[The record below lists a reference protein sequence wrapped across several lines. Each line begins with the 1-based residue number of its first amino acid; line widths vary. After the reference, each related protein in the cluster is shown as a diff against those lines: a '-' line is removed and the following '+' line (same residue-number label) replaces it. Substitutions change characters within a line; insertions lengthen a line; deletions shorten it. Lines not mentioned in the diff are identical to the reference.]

1 MTDDTRETDGV
12 DGADAT
18 DETDANWSVPETEV
32 LARAR
37 ALLDSDRRGVLATV
51 IRVEGSAYRR
61 PGAKMVIPEDGDGVG
76 HITAGCLEDEVQGLA
91 EEVLAAGEPRVE
103 RYDLMPEADAGDD
116 VWGLG
121 VGCNGVIDILLEP
134 LDETYRPAV
143 AAFDEGRDLG
153 VLTVVDGDDAHEGAR
168 AYYDPSTQELDLG
181 EGFDADLA
189 DRVRAVAAE
198 LTARGKSD
206 SVTIDGVT
214 VFVDGLAAPS
224 KLVVVG
230 TGHDVGP
237 IAELGAKADFR
248 VTVVGFRGAAAK
260 ADRFPAASEV
270 VSTSPAR
277 MTDAYDFDANTYV
290 VVSTHNF
297 VDDRLAVEAL
307 LETDVPYVGL
317 MGPRERFEE
326 MLDDFAEEG
335 TEFTDAQLDRLYTP
349 VGLDLGGG
357 SPYQI
362 ALSIVSEVLAVKNGR
377 APKHLKTRDGTIHDR
392 VELSA
397 DGSGARD

>member
-1 MTDDTRETDGV
+1 MTNDTH
-12 DGADAT
+12 DANK
-18 DETDANWSVPETEV
+18 TDANWSVPETEV
-32 LARAR
+32 MARAR
-37 ALLDSDRRGVLATV
+37 ALLDGDRRGVLATV

-76 HITAGCLEDEVQGLA
+76 HITAGCLEDEVQRLA
-91 EEVLAAGEPRVE
+91 GEVLAAGGPHVE
-103 RYDLMPEADAGDD
+103 RYDLMPEADAEDD

-134 LDETYRPAV
+134 LDETYRPAIE
-143 AAFDEGRDLG
+143 AFRHGRDVG
-153 VLTVVDGDDAHEGAR
+153 VLTVVDGDDEHEGAR
-168 AYYDPSTQELDLG
+168 AYYDPETQAFDRG

-189 DRVRAVAAE
+189 DSVRGVAAE
-198 LTARGKSD
+198 LTAQGKAD
-206 SVTIDGVT
+206 SVTVDGVT
-214 VFVDGLAAPS
+214 VFVDGLAAAAE
-224 KLVVVG
+224 LVVVG

-237 IAELGAKADFR
+237 IAELGAQADFR

-260 ADRFPAASEV
+260 ADRFPAARDV

-277 MTDAYDFDANTYV
+277 LTDAYDFDENTYV
-290 VVSTHNF
+290 VVATHNF
-297 VDDRLAVEAL
+297 VDDRLAIEAL
-307 LETDVPYVGL
+307 LDTEVPYVGL

-326 MLDDFAEEG
+326 MLDDFSAEG
-335 TEFTDAQLDRLYTP
+335 TTFTDAQLDRLYTP

-377 APKHLKTRDGTIHDR
+377 EPRHLKTRKGTIHDR

-397 DGSGARD
+397 DGSGR